1 MNVNLQSVSIT
12 GKTAG
17 TTTEASSK
25 EVTGEVA
32 ESGGFLQTLAK
43 VFSGQTD
50 DKKAD
55 KTDSSVKDGAPLKAD
70 NLTAESEVTQN
81 SEEEVVDGASLEDAQ
96 SSDELLQV
104 GKTQTDGSVQ
114 SGGQVSSA
122 GQGETLASTSSPKTQ
137 ITNDVAADVGLTKG
151 SSSTK
156 SGSDKQAMQESIM
169 HEGSKILGQLE
180 QANATLQPKNG
191 GKALP
196 TKAVAEAVSPHNSAD
211 LLPSRQLEE
220 GDATALQSQSFSAEQ
235 AAVSPQNSA
244 DLLPSRQLEAGD
256 ATALNANALT
266 AEQVAS
272 VPGSAQVGV
281 SHQSAESLPPSAT
294 NSLQSPQTPL
304 AQLQPQALSASSI
317 AAGSLPPETLTS
329 DPAMAAQMTNGQIEW
344 HATAG
349 LQMQAQDEIPLH
361 LQQQVD
367 SELPVMLVPAPR
379 LAEIEQK
386 LATEQALN
394 GEDQQILQGLLDGQL
409 QADDPAVLAALPAL
423 STVLMAASNAELST
437 VRSANGVANEP
448 RAAIDWNQPAPIDN
462 AHSAKESGAKLAA
475 TTTALSQAV
484 HSALQNSQPAAQ
496 ALVTP
501 QPTSDKSPAAALPDG
516 LAPNAMAALQST
528 VQPNVAPAKGLQA
541 ALAASGLTALKGK
554 SANEQSSERA
564 TNTTQ
569 SSLYSAQGSPT
580 TSGQLRTEAASQVSM
595 QLTREMASDQVAEKV
610 QVMMSKNLKNLD
622 IRLDPPE
629 LGRMQI
635 RMTMNNDL
643 AHVHFTVTNPQAREM
658 IEQTLP
664 RLREMLAQQGMQLA
678 DSSVQQQSSGQ
689 QQRQYSADGQDNGQ
703 QTGRFA
709 SGNDENLEPEMKLD
723 VNVASKRDGISFYA

>member
-17 TTTEASSK
+17 TTAEASSK

-55 KTDSSVKDGAPLKAD
+55 KTDSSVKDGAPLKAG
-70 NLTAESEVTQN
+70 NLTAESETTQN
-81 SEEEVVDGASLEDAQ
+81 SEGEAVDGASLEGSE

-104 GKTQTDGSVQ
+104 GKTQTEGSAQ
-114 SGGQVSSA
+114 SEVQVSSA
-122 GQGETLASTSSPKTQ
+122 GQSETVASTSSANAQT
-137 ITNDVAADVGLTKG
+137 TNDAAADVGVTK
-151 SSSTK
+151 SNSSTK
-156 SGSDKQAMQESIM
+156 AGSDKQAVQESVM

-196 TKAVAEAVSPHNSAD
+196 TKAATEAVSPHNSAD
-211 LLPSRQLEE
+211 GLQSLQVEE
-220 GDATALQSQSFSAEQ
+220 GDATALN
-235 AAVSPQNSA
+235 V
-244 DLLPSRQLEAGD
+244 
-256 ATALNANALT
+256 NALT

-272 VPGSAQVGV
+272 LPGSAQVGV
-281 SHQSAESLPPSAT
+281 SRQSADSLPPSAAS
-294 NSLQSPQTPL
+294 SLQSTSAPL
-304 AQLQPQALSASSI
+304 AQLQPQALSASRV
-317 AAGSLPPETLTS
+317 AAGALPLETLAA
-329 DPAMAAQMTNGQIEW
+329 DPATAAQMTNGQIEW

-349 LQMQAQDEIPLH
+349 LQMQAQDEISLN
-361 LQQQVD
+361 LQQQVS

-409 QADDPAVLAALPAL
+409 QAEDPAVLAALPAL
-423 STVLMAASNAELST
+423 STVLVAASNAELNT
-437 VRSANGVANEP
+437 LRSDGVANAP
-448 RAAIDWNQPAPIDN
+448 RAAIDWNQAAPIDN

-484 HSALQNSQPAAQ
+484 HSALQNSQPSQ
-496 ALVTP
+496 ALVTA
-501 QPTSDKSPAAALPDG
+501 QPTSDKAPTAGLPDG

-528 VQPNVAPAKGLQA
+528 AQPNVTPAKGLQA

-554 SANEQSSERA
+554 SASEPSSERA

-569 SSLYSAQGSPT
+569 SSLYSAQGAPT
-580 TSGQLRTEAASQVSM
+580 TNGQVRAEAASQVPM
-595 QLTREMASDQVAEKV
+595 QLTREMASEQVAEKV
-610 QVMMSKNLKNLD
+610 QMMMSKNLKNLD

-643 AHVHFTVTNPQAREM
+643 AHVHFTVSNPQAREM

-678 DSSVQQQSSGQ
+678 DSSVQQQASGQ
-689 QQRQYSADGQDNGQ
+689 QQRQYSAGGQGDGQ

>member
-17 TTTEASSK
+17 TTAEASSK

-55 KTDSSVKDGAPLKAD
+55 KTDSSVKDGAPLKAE
-70 NLTAESEVTQN
+70 NLTAESETTQN
-81 SEEEVVDGASLEDAQ
+81 SEGEAVDGASIEGSE

-104 GKTQTDGSVQ
+104 GKTQTEGSAQ
-114 SGGQVSSA
+114 SEVQVSSA
-122 GQGETLASTSSPKTQ
+122 GQSDIVSATSSANAQT
-137 ITNDVAADVGLTKG
+137 TGDAAADVGVTK
-151 SSSTK
+151 SNSSTK
-156 SGSDKQAMQESIM
+156 AGSDKQAVQESVM

-196 TKAVAEAVSPHNSAD
+196 TKTVAEALSPHNSAD
-211 LLPSRQLEE
+211 GLPSLQVEE
-220 GDATALQSQSFSAEQ
+220 GDATALN
-235 AAVSPQNSA
+235 V
-244 DLLPSRQLEAGD
+244 
-256 ATALNANALT
+256 NALT
-266 AEQVAS
+266 AEQAAS
-272 VPGSAQVGV
+272 LPGSAQVGV
-281 SHQSAESLPPSAT
+281 SRQSADSLPPSAAG
-294 NSLQSPQTPL
+294 SLQSTSDPL
-304 AQLQPQALSASSI
+304 VQLQSQALSASRV
-317 AAGSLPPETLTS
+317 AAGALPPETLAA
-329 DPAMAAQMTNGQIEW
+329 DPARAAQMTNGQIEW

-349 LQMQAQDEIPLH
+349 LQMQAQDESPLP
-361 LQQQVD
+361 LQQQVS

-409 QADDPAVLAALPAL
+409 QAEDPAVLAALPAL
-423 STVLMAASNAELST
+423 STVLVAASNAELNT
-437 VRSANGVANEP
+437 LRSDGAANAP
-448 RAAIDWNQPAPIDN
+448 RAAIDWNQAAPIDN

-484 HSALQNSQPAAQ
+484 HSALQNSQPAQ

-501 QPTSDKSPAAALPDG
+501 QPTSDKAPTTGLPDG

-528 VQPNVAPAKGLQA
+528 AQPNVTPTKGLQA

-554 SANEQSSERA
+554 SASEPSSERA

-569 SSLYSAQGSPT
+569 SSLYSAQGAPT
-580 TSGQLRTEAASQVSM
+580 TNGQVRAEAASQVPM

-610 QVMMSKNLKNLD
+610 QMMMSKNLKNLD

-643 AHVHFTVTNPQAREM
+643 AHVHFTVSNPQAREM

-678 DSSVQQQSSGQ
+678 DSSVQQQASGQ
-689 QQRQYSADGQDNGQ
+689 QQRQYSAGGQGDGQ

>member
-17 TTTEASSK
+17 TTAEASSK

-55 KTDSSVKDGAPLKAD
+55 KTDSSVKDGAPLKAE
-70 NLTAESEVTQN
+70 NLTAESETTQN
-81 SEEEVVDGASLEDAQ
+81 SEGEAVDGASIEGSE

-104 GKTQTDGSVQ
+104 GKTQTEGSAQ
-114 SGGQVSSA
+114 SEVQVSSA
-122 GQGETLASTSSPKTQ
+122 GQSDIVSATSSANAQT
-137 ITNDVAADVGLTKG
+137 TGDAAADVGVTK
-151 SSSTK
+151 SNSSTK
-156 SGSDKQAMQESIM
+156 AGSDKQAVQESVM

-196 TKAVAEAVSPHNSAD
+196 TKTVAEALSPHNSAD
-211 LLPSRQLEE
+211 GLPSLQVEE
-220 GDATALQSQSFSAEQ
+220 GDATALN
-235 AAVSPQNSA
+235 V
-244 DLLPSRQLEAGD
+244 
-256 ATALNANALT
+256 NALT
-266 AEQVAS
+266 AEQAAS
-272 VPGSAQVGV
+272 LPGSAQVGV
-281 SHQSAESLPPSAT
+281 SRQSADSLPPSAAG
-294 NSLQSPQTPL
+294 SLQSTSDPL
-304 AQLQPQALSASSI
+304 VQLQSQALSASRV
-317 AAGSLPPETLTS
+317 AAGALPPETLAA
-329 DPAMAAQMTNGQIEW
+329 DPARAAQMTNGQIEW

-349 LQMQAQDEIPLH
+349 LQMQAQDESPLH
-361 LQQQVD
+361 LQQQVS

-409 QADDPAVLAALPAL
+409 QAEDPAVLAALPAL
-423 STVLMAASNAELST
+423 STVLVAASNAELNT
-437 VRSANGVANEP
+437 LRSDGVANAP
-448 RAAIDWNQPAPIDN
+448 RAAIDWNQAAPIDN

-484 HSALQNSQPAAQ
+484 HSALQNSQPAQ

-501 QPTSDKSPAAALPDG
+501 QPTSDKAPTTGLPDG

-528 VQPNVAPAKGLQA
+528 AQPNVTPTKGLQA

-554 SANEQSSERA
+554 SASEPSSERA

-580 TSGQLRTEAASQVSM
+580 TNGQVRAEAASQVPM
-595 QLTREMASDQVAEKV
+595 QLTREMASEQVAEKV
-610 QVMMSKNLKNLD
+610 QMMMSKNLKNLD

-643 AHVHFTVTNPQAREM
+643 AHVHFTVSNPQAREM

-678 DSSVQQQSSGQ
+678 DSSVQQQASGQ
-689 QQRQYSADGQDNGQ
+689 QQRQYSAGGQGDGQ

>member
-17 TTTEASSK
+17 TTAEASSK

-50 DKKAD
+50 DKKAE
-55 KTDSSVKDGAPLKAD
+55 KTDSSVKDGAKAEH
-70 NLTAESEVTQN
+70 LTAESEATQN
-81 SEEEVVDGASLEDAQ
+81 SGGEAVDGASLEDAE

-104 GKTQTDGSVQ
+104 GKTQTEGSAQ
-114 SGGQVSSA
+114 SEVQVSSA
-122 GQGETLASTSSPKTQ
+122 GQSETVAATSSTNAQ
-137 ITNDVAADVGLTKG
+137 TTNDVAADVGVAK
-151 SSSTK
+151 SNSSTK
-156 SGSDKQAMQESIM
+156 AGSEEQAVQESVM

-211 LLPSRQLEE
+211 GLPSLQLEE
-220 GDATALQSQSFSAEQ
+220 GDAM
-235 AAVSPQNSA
+235 
-244 DLLPSRQLEAGD
+244 
-256 ATALNANALT
+256 ALNANPLT
-266 AEQVAS
+266 AEQATS
-272 VPGSAQVGV
+272 LPGSAQVGV
-281 SHQSAESLPPSAT
+281 SRQSADSLPSSAVS
-294 NSLQSPQTPL
+294 SLQSTS
-304 AQLQPQALSASSI
+304 AQLPPQALSASSVT
-317 AAGSLPPETLTS
+317 AGSLPLETLAA
-329 DPAMAAQMTNGQIEW
+329 DPATAAQMGNGQIEW

-349 LQMQAQDEIPLH
+349 LQMQAQDEIPLN
-361 LQQQVD
+361 LQQPVS

-386 LATEQALN
+386 LVTEQALN

-409 QADDPAVLAALPAL
+409 QVEDPAVLAALPAL
-423 STVLMAASNAELST
+423 STVLVAASNVELNT
-437 VRSANGVANEP
+437 LRSDGVANAP
-448 RAAIDWNQPAPIDN
+448 RAAIDWNQAAPIDN
-462 AHSAKESGAKLAA
+462 AYTAKESGAKLAA

-484 HSALQNSQPAAQ
+484 HSALQNSQPSQ
-496 ALVTP
+496 ALVTA
-501 QPTSDKSPAAALPDG
+501 QPTSDKAPTAGLPDS

-528 VQPNVAPAKGLQA
+528 AQPNVTPTKGLQA

-554 SANEQSSERA
+554 SASEPSSERTA
-564 TNTTQ
+564 NTTQ
-569 SSLYSAQGSPT
+569 SSLYSAQGAPT
-580 TSGQLRTEAASQVSM
+580 TNGQVRAEAASQVPM
-595 QLTREMASDQVAEKV
+595 QLTREMASEQVAEKV
-610 QVMMSKNLKNLD
+610 QMMMSKNLKNLD

-643 AHVHFTVTNPQAREM
+643 AHVHFTVSNPQAREM

-678 DSSVQQQSSGQ
+678 DSSVQQQASGQ
-689 QQRQYSADGQDNGQ
+689 QQRQYSAGGQGDGQ

>member
-17 TTTEASSK
+17 TTAEASSK

-32 ESGGFLQTLAK
+32 ESGGFFQTLAK

-50 DKKAD
+50 DKKAE
-55 KTDSSVKDGAPLKAD
+55 KTDSSVKDGAPLKAEH
-70 NLTAESEVTQN
+70 LTAESEATQN
-81 SEEEVVDGASLEDAQ
+81 SGGEAVDGASLEDAE

-104 GKTQTDGSVQ
+104 GKTQTEGSAQ
-114 SGGQVSSA
+114 SEVQVSSA
-122 GQGETLASTSSPKTQ
+122 GQSETVAATSSTNAQ
-137 ITNDVAADVGLTKG
+137 TTNDVAADVGVAK
-151 SSSTK
+151 SNSSTK
-156 SGSDKQAMQESIM
+156 AGSEKQAVQESVM

-211 LLPSRQLEE
+211 GLPSLQLEE
-220 GDATALQSQSFSAEQ
+220 GDAM
-235 AAVSPQNSA
+235 
-244 DLLPSRQLEAGD
+244 
-256 ATALNANALT
+256 ALNANALT
-266 AEQVAS
+266 AEQAAS
-272 VPGSAQVGV
+272 LPGSVQVGV
-281 SHQSAESLPPSAT
+281 SRQSADSLPSSAVS
-294 NSLQSPQTPL
+294 SLQSTS
-304 AQLQPQALSASSI
+304 AQLPPQALSASSVT
-317 AAGSLPPETLTS
+317 AGSLPLETLAA
-329 DPAMAAQMTNGQIEW
+329 DPATAAQMGNGQIEW

-349 LQMQAQDEIPLH
+349 LQMQAQDEIPLN
-361 LQQQVD
+361 LQQPVS

-386 LATEQALN
+386 LVTEQALN

-409 QADDPAVLAALPAL
+409 QVEDPAVLAALPAL
-423 STVLMAASNAELST
+423 STVLVAASNAELNT
-437 VRSANGVANEP
+437 LRSDGVANAP
-448 RAAIDWNQPAPIDN
+448 RAAIDWNQAAPIDN

-484 HSALQNSQPAAQ
+484 HSALQNSQPAQ

-501 QPTSDKSPAAALPDG
+501 QPTSDKAPTAGLPDG

-528 VQPNVAPAKGLQA
+528 AQPNVTPTKGLQA

-554 SANEQSSERA
+554 SANEPSSERA
-564 TNTTQ
+564 TNTTH
-569 SSLYSAQGSPT
+569 SSLYSAQGAST
-580 TSGQLRTEAASQVSM
+580 TGGQVRAEAASQVPM

-610 QVMMSKNLKNLD
+610 QMMMSKNLKNLD

-643 AHVHFTVTNPQAREM
+643 AHVHFTVSNPQAREM

-678 DSSVQQQSSGQ
+678 DSSVQQQASGQ
-689 QQRQYSADGQDNGQ
+689 QQRQYSAGGQGDGQ
-703 QTGRFA
+703 QTSRFA

>member
-17 TTTEASSK
+17 TTAEASSK

-55 KTDSSVKDGAPLKAD
+55 KTDSSVKDGAPLKAE
-70 NLTAESEVTQN
+70 NLTAESETTQN
-81 SEEEVVDGASLEDAQ
+81 SEGEAVDGASLEGSE

-104 GKTQTDGSVQ
+104 GKTQTEGSAQ
-114 SGGQVSSA
+114 SEVQVSSA
-122 GQGETLASTSSPKTQ
+122 GQSETVASTSSANAQT
-137 ITNDVAADVGLTKG
+137 TGDAAADVGVTK
-151 SSSTK
+151 SNSSTK
-156 SGSDKQAMQESIM
+156 AGSDKQAVQESVM

-180 QANATLQPKNG
+180 HANATLQPKNG

-196 TKAVAEAVSPHNSAD
+196 TKTVAEALSPHNSAD
-211 LLPSRQLEE
+211 GLQSLQVEE
-220 GDATALQSQSFSAEQ
+220 GDATALN
-235 AAVSPQNSA
+235 V
-244 DLLPSRQLEAGD
+244 
-256 ATALNANALT
+256 NALT

-272 VPGSAQVGV
+272 LPGSAQVGV
-281 SHQSAESLPPSAT
+281 SRQSADSLPPSAAG
-294 NSLQSPQTPL
+294 SLQSTSAPL
-304 AQLQPQALSASSI
+304 AQLQPQVLSASRV
-317 AAGSLPPETLTS
+317 AAGALPPETLAA
-329 DPAMAAQMTNGQIEW
+329 DPAKAAQMTNGQIEW

-349 LQMQAQDEIPLH
+349 LQMQAQDESPLH
-361 LQQQVD
+361 LQQQVS

-409 QADDPAVLAALPAL
+409 QAEDPAVLAALPAL
-423 STVLMAASNAELST
+423 STVLVAASNAELNT
-437 VRSANGVANEP
+437 LRSEGVANAP
-448 RAAIDWNQPAPIDN
+448 RAAIDWNQAAPIDN

-484 HSALQNSQPAAQ
+484 HSALQNSQPAQ

-501 QPTSDKSPAAALPDG
+501 QLTSDKAPTAGLPDG

-528 VQPNVAPAKGLQA
+528 AQPNVTPTKGLQA

-554 SANEQSSERA
+554 SASEPSSERA

-569 SSLYSAQGSPT
+569 SSLYSAQGAPT
-580 TSGQLRTEAASQVSM
+580 TNGQVRAEAASQVPM
-595 QLTREMASDQVAEKV
+595 QLTREMASEQVAEKV
-610 QVMMSKNLKNLD
+610 QMMMSKNLKNLD

-643 AHVHFTVTNPQAREM
+643 AHVHFTVSNPQAREM

-678 DSSVQQQSSGQ
+678 DSSVQQQASGQ
-689 QQRQYSADGQDNGQ
+689 QQRQYSAGGQGDGQ

>member
-17 TTTEASSK
+17 TTAEASSK

-55 KTDSSVKDGAPLKAD
+55 KTDSSVKDGAPLKAE
-70 NLTAESEVTQN
+70 NLTAESETTQN
-81 SEEEVVDGASLEDAQ
+81 SEGEAVDGASIEGSE

-104 GKTQTDGSVQ
+104 GKTQTEGSAQ
-114 SGGQVSSA
+114 SEVQVSSA
-122 GQGETLASTSSPKTQ
+122 GQSDIVSATSSANAQT
-137 ITNDVAADVGLTKG
+137 TGDAAADVGVTK
-151 SSSTK
+151 SNSSTK
-156 SGSDKQAMQESIM
+156 AGSDKQAVQESVM

-196 TKAVAEAVSPHNSAD
+196 TKTVAEALSPHNSAD
-211 LLPSRQLEE
+211 GLPSLQVEE
-220 GDATALQSQSFSAEQ
+220 GDATALN
-235 AAVSPQNSA
+235 V
-244 DLLPSRQLEAGD
+244 
-256 ATALNANALT
+256 NALT

-272 VPGSAQVGV
+272 LPGSAQVGV
-281 SHQSAESLPPSAT
+281 SRQSADSLPPSAAG
-294 NSLQSPQTPL
+294 SLQSTSDPL
-304 AQLQPQALSASSI
+304 VQLQSQALSASRV
-317 AAGSLPPETLTS
+317 AAGALPPETLAA
-329 DPAMAAQMTNGQIEW
+329 DPARAAQMTNGQIEW

-349 LQMQAQDEIPLH
+349 LQMQAQDESPLH
-361 LQQQVD
+361 LQQQVS

-409 QADDPAVLAALPAL
+409 QAEDPAVLAALPAL
-423 STVLMAASNAELST
+423 STVLVAASNAELNT
-437 VRSANGVANEP
+437 LRSDGVANAP
-448 RAAIDWNQPAPIDN
+448 RAAIDWNQAAPIDN

-484 HSALQNSQPAAQ
+484 HSALQNSQPAQ

-501 QPTSDKSPAAALPDG
+501 QPTSDKAPTTGLPDG

-528 VQPNVAPAKGLQA
+528 AQPNVTPTKGLQA

-554 SANEQSSERA
+554 SASEPSSERA

-580 TSGQLRTEAASQVSM
+580 TNGQVRAEAASQVPM
-595 QLTREMASDQVAEKV
+595 QLTREMASEQVAEKV
-610 QVMMSKNLKNLD
+610 QMMMSKNLKNLD

-643 AHVHFTVTNPQAREM
+643 AHVHFTVSNPQAREM

-678 DSSVQQQSSGQ
+678 DSSVQQQASGQ
-689 QQRQYSADGQDNGQ
+689 QQRQYSAGGQGDGQ

>member
-17 TTTEASSK
+17 TTAEASSK

-32 ESGGFLQTLAK
+32 ESGGFFQTLAK

-50 DKKAD
+50 DKKAE
-55 KTDSSVKDGAPLKAD
+55 KTDSSVKDGAPLKAEH
-70 NLTAESEVTQN
+70 LTAESEATQN
-81 SEEEVVDGASLEDAQ
+81 SGGEAVDGASLEDAE
-96 SSDELLQV
+96 SGDELLQV
-104 GKTQTDGSVQ
+104 GKTQTEGSAQ
-114 SGGQVSSA
+114 SEVQVSSA
-122 GQGETLASTSSPKTQ
+122 GQSETVAATSSTNAQ
-137 ITNDVAADVGLTKG
+137 TTNDVAADVGVAK
-151 SSSTK
+151 SNSSTK
-156 SGSDKQAMQESIM
+156 AGSEEQAVQESVM

-211 LLPSRQLEE
+211 GLPSLQLEE
-220 GDATALQSQSFSAEQ
+220 GDAM
-235 AAVSPQNSA
+235 
-244 DLLPSRQLEAGD
+244 
-256 ATALNANALT
+256 ALNANPLT
-266 AEQVAS
+266 AEQATS
-272 VPGSAQVGV
+272 LPGSAQVAV
-281 SHQSAESLPPSAT
+281 SRQSADSLPSSAVS
-294 NSLQSPQTPL
+294 SLQSTS
-304 AQLQPQALSASSI
+304 AQLPPQALSASSVT
-317 AAGSLPPETLTS
+317 AGSLPLETLAA
-329 DPAMAAQMTNGQIEW
+329 DPATAAQMGNGQIEW

-349 LQMQAQDEIPLH
+349 LQMQAQDEIPLN
-361 LQQQVD
+361 LQQPVS

-386 LATEQALN
+386 LVTEQALN
-394 GEDQQILQGLLDGQL
+394 GEEQQILQGLLYGQL
-409 QADDPAVLAALPAL
+409 QVEDPAVLAALPAL
-423 STVLMAASNAELST
+423 STVLVAASNAELNT
-437 VRSANGVANEP
+437 LRSDGVANAP
-448 RAAIDWNQPAPIDN
+448 RAAIDWNQAAPIDN
-462 AHSAKESGAKLAA
+462 AHTAKESGAKLAA

-484 HSALQNSQPAAQ
+484 HSALQNSQPSQ
-496 ALVTP
+496 ALVTA
-501 QPTSDKSPAAALPDG
+501 QPTGDKAPTAGLPDG

-528 VQPNVAPAKGLQA
+528 AQPNVTPTKGLQA

-554 SANEQSSERA
+554 SANEPSSERA
-564 TNTTQ
+564 TNTTH
-569 SSLYSAQGSPT
+569 SSLYSAQGAST
-580 TSGQLRTEAASQVSM
+580 TGGQVRAEAASQVPM

-610 QVMMSKNLKNLD
+610 QMMMSKNLKNLD

-643 AHVHFTVTNPQAREM
+643 AHVHFTVSNPQAREM

-678 DSSVQQQSSGQ
+678 DSSVQQQASGQ
-689 QQRQYSADGQDNGQ
+689 QQRQYSAGGQGDGQ
-703 QTGRFA
+703 QTSRFA

>member
-17 TTTEASSK
+17 TTAEASSK

-55 KTDSSVKDGAPLKAD
+55 KTDSSVKDGAPLKAE
-70 NLTAESEVTQN
+70 NLTAESETTQN
-81 SEEEVVDGASLEDAQ
+81 SEGEAVDGASIEGSE

-104 GKTQTDGSVQ
+104 GKTQTEGSAQ
-114 SGGQVSSA
+114 SEVQVSSA
-122 GQGETLASTSSPKTQ
+122 GQSETVASTSSANAQT
-137 ITNDVAADVGLTKG
+137 TNDAAADVGVTK
-151 SSSTK
+151 SNSSTK
-156 SGSDKQAMQESIM
+156 AASEKQAVQESVM

-196 TKAVAEAVSPHNSAD
+196 TKTVAEALSPHNSAD
-211 LLPSRQLEE
+211 GLQSLQVEE
-220 GDATALQSQSFSAEQ
+220 GDATALN
-235 AAVSPQNSA
+235 V
-244 DLLPSRQLEAGD
+244 
-256 ATALNANALT
+256 NALT

-272 VPGSAQVGV
+272 LPGSAQVGV
-281 SHQSAESLPPSAT
+281 SRQSTDSLPPSAAG
-294 NSLQSPQTPL
+294 SLQSTSDPL
-304 AQLQPQALSASSI
+304 AQLQSQALSASRV
-317 AAGSLPPETLTS
+317 AAGALPPETLAA
-329 DPAMAAQMTNGQIEW
+329 DPATAAQMTNGQIEW

-349 LQMQAQDEIPLH
+349 LQMQAQDESPLH
-361 LQQQVD
+361 LQQQVS
-367 SELPVMLVPAPR
+367 SELPVMLISAPR

-386 LATEQALN
+386 LAAEQALN

-409 QADDPAVLAALPAL
+409 QAEDPAVLAALPAL
-423 STVLMAASNAELST
+423 STVLVAASNAELNT
-437 VRSANGVANEP
+437 LRSDGVANAP
-448 RAAIDWNQPAPIDN
+448 RAAIDWNQAAPIDN
-462 AHSAKESGAKLAA
+462 AHTAKESGAKLAA

-484 HSALQNSQPAAQ
+484 HSALQNSQPAQ
-496 ALVTP
+496 ALVTA
-501 QPTSDKSPAAALPDG
+501 QPTSDKAPTAGLPDG
-516 LAPNAMAALQST
+516 LAPNAMVALQST
-528 VQPNVAPAKGLQA
+528 AQPNVTPTKGLQA

-554 SANEQSSERA
+554 SASEPSSERA

-569 SSLYSAQGSPT
+569 SSLYSAQGAPT
-580 TSGQLRTEAASQVSM
+580 TNGQVRAEAASQVPM

-610 QVMMSKNLKNLD
+610 QMMMSKNLKNLD

-643 AHVHFTVTNPQAREM
+643 AHVHFTVSNPQAREM

-678 DSSVQQQSSGQ
+678 DSSVQQQASGQ
-689 QQRQYSADGQDNGQ
+689 QQRQYSAGGQGDGQ

>member
-17 TTTEASSK
+17 TTAEASSK

-55 KTDSSVKDGAPLKAD
+55 KTDSSVKDGAPLKAE
-70 NLTAESEVTQN
+70 NLTAESETTQN
-81 SEEEVVDGASLEDAQ
+81 SEGEAVDGVSLEGSE

-104 GKTQTDGSVQ
+104 GKTQTEGSAQ
-114 SGGQVSSA
+114 SEVQVSSA
-122 GQGETLASTSSPKTQ
+122 GQSETVASTSSANAQT
-137 ITNDVAADVGLTKG
+137 TNDAAADVGVTK
-151 SSSTK
+151 SNSSTK
-156 SGSDKQAMQESIM
+156 AGSDKQAVQESVM

-196 TKAVAEAVSPHNSAD
+196 TKAATEAVSPHNSAD
-211 LLPSRQLEE
+211 GLPSLQLEE
-220 GDATALQSQSFSAEQ
+220 GDATALNANAFTTEQ
-235 AAVSPQNSA
+235 AAS
-244 DLLPSRQLEAGD
+244 L
-256 ATALNANALT
+256 
-266 AEQVAS
+266 
-272 VPGSAQVGV
+272 PGSAQVGV
-281 SHQSAESLPPSAT
+281 SRQSADSLPPSAAG
-294 NSLQSPQTPL
+294 SLQSTSAPL
-304 AQLQPQALSASSI
+304 AQLQPQALSASSVD
-317 AAGSLPPETLTS
+317 AGALPPETLAA
-329 DPAMAAQMTNGQIEW
+329 DPARAAQMTNGQIEW

-349 LQMQAQDEIPLH
+349 LQMQAQDESPLH
-361 LQQQVD
+361 LQQQVS
-367 SELPVMLVPAPR
+367 SEQPVMLISAPR

-409 QADDPAVLAALPAL
+409 QAEDPAVLAALPAL
-423 STVLMAASNAELST
+423 STVLVAASNAELNT
-437 VRSANGVANEP
+437 LRSDGVANAP
-448 RAAIDWNQPAPIDN
+448 RAAIDWNQAAPIDN

-484 HSALQNSQPAAQ
+484 HSALQNSQPAQ
-496 ALVTP
+496 ALVTA
-501 QPTSDKSPAAALPDG
+501 QPTSDKAPTAGLPDG

-528 VQPNVAPAKGLQA
+528 AQPNVTPAKGLQA

-554 SANEQSSERA
+554 SANEPSSERA

-569 SSLYSAQGSPT
+569 SSLYSAQGAPT
-580 TSGQLRTEAASQVSM
+580 TNGQVRAEAASQVPM

-610 QVMMSKNLKNLD
+610 QMMMSKNLKNLD

-643 AHVHFTVTNPQAREM
+643 AHVHFTVSNPQAREM

-678 DSSVQQQSSGQ
+678 DSSVQQQASGQ
-689 QQRQYSADGQDNGQ
+689 QQRQYSAGGQGDGQ

>member
-17 TTTEASSK
+17 TTAEASSK

-55 KTDSSVKDGAPLKAD
+55 KTDSSVKDGAPLKAE
-70 NLTAESEVTQN
+70 NLTAESETTQN
-81 SEEEVVDGASLEDAQ
+81 SEGEAVDGASLEGSE

-104 GKTQTDGSVQ
+104 GKTQTEGSAQ
-114 SGGQVSSA
+114 SEVQVSSA
-122 GQGETLASTSSPKTQ
+122 GQSETVASTSSANAQT
-137 ITNDVAADVGLTKG
+137 TNDVAADVGVTK
-151 SSSTK
+151 SNSSTK
-156 SGSDKQAMQESIM
+156 AGSEKQAVQESVM
-169 HEGSKILGQLE
+169 YEGSKILGQLE

-211 LLPSRQLEE
+211 GLQSLQVEE
-220 GDATALQSQSFSAEQ
+220 GDATALN
-235 AAVSPQNSA
+235 V
-244 DLLPSRQLEAGD
+244 
-256 ATALNANALT
+256 NALT

-272 VPGSAQVGV
+272 LPGSAQVGV
-281 SHQSAESLPPSAT
+281 SRQSADSLPPSAAG
-294 NSLQSPQTPL
+294 SLQSTSAPL
-304 AQLQPQALSASSI
+304 AQLQPQVLLASRV
-317 AAGSLPPETLTS
+317 AAGALPPETLAA
-329 DPAMAAQMTNGQIEW
+329 DPAKAAQMTNGQIEW

-349 LQMQAQDEIPLH
+349 LQMQAQDESPLH
-361 LQQQVD
+361 LQQPVS

-409 QADDPAVLAALPAL
+409 QAEDPAVLAALPAL
-423 STVLMAASNAELST
+423 STVLVAASNAELNT
-437 VRSANGVANEP
+437 LRSDGVANAP
-448 RAAIDWNQPAPIDN
+448 RAAIDWNQAAPIDN

-501 QPTSDKSPAAALPDG
+501 QPTSDKAPTAGLPDG

-528 VQPNVAPAKGLQA
+528 AQPNVTPTKGLQA

-554 SANEQSSERA
+554 SANEPSSERA

-580 TSGQLRTEAASQVSM
+580 TNGQVRAEAASQVPM
-595 QLTREMASDQVAEKV
+595 QLTREMASEQVAEKV
-610 QVMMSKNLKNLD
+610 QMMMSKNLKNLD

-643 AHVHFTVTNPQAREM
+643 AHVHFTVSNPQAREM

-678 DSSVQQQSSGQ
+678 DSSVQQQASGQ
-689 QQRQYSADGQDNGQ
+689 QQRQYSAGGQGDGQ

>member
-17 TTTEASSK
+17 TTAEASSK

-55 KTDSSVKDGAPLKAD
+55 KTDSSVKDGAPLKAE
-70 NLTAESEVTQN
+70 NLTVESEVTQN
-81 SEEEVVDGASLEDAQ
+81 SEGEAVYGASLEGSE

-104 GKTQTDGSVQ
+104 GKTQTEGSAQ
-114 SGGQVSSA
+114 SEVQVSSA
-122 GQGETLASTSSPKTQ
+122 GQSDIVSATSSANAQT
-137 ITNDVAADVGLTKG
+137 TGDAAADVGVTK
-151 SSSTK
+151 SNSSTK
-156 SGSDKQAMQESIM
+156 AGSDKQAVQESVM

-196 TKAVAEAVSPHNSAD
+196 TKAATEAVSPHNSAD
-211 LLPSRQLEE
+211 GLPSLQVEE
-220 GDATALQSQSFSAEQ
+220 
-235 AAVSPQNSA
+235 
-244 DLLPSRQLEAGD
+244 GD

-272 VPGSAQVGV
+272 LPGSAQVGV
-281 SHQSAESLPPSAT
+281 SRQSAESLPP
-294 NSLQSPQTPL
+294 
-304 AQLQPQALSASSI
+304 
-317 AAGSLPPETLTS
+317 ETLAA
-329 DPAMAAQMTNGQIEW
+329 DPARAAQMTNGQIEW

-349 LQMQAQDEIPLH
+349 LQMQAQDESPLH
-361 LQQQVD
+361 LQQQVS

-409 QADDPAVLAALPAL
+409 QAEDPAVLAALPAL
-423 STVLMAASNAELST
+423 STVLVAASNAELNT
-437 VRSANGVANEP
+437 LRSDGVANAP
-448 RAAIDWNQPAPIDN
+448 RAAIDWNQAAPIDN
-462 AHSAKESGAKLAA
+462 AHTAKESGAKLAA

-484 HSALQNSQPAAQ
+484 HSALQNSQPAQ
-496 ALVTP
+496 ALVTA
-501 QPTSDKSPAAALPDG
+501 QPTSDKAPTAGLPDG

-528 VQPNVAPAKGLQA
+528 AQPNVTPTKGLQA

-554 SANEQSSERA
+554 SASEPSSERA

-569 SSLYSAQGSPT
+569 SSLYSAQGAPT
-580 TSGQLRTEAASQVSM
+580 TNGQVRAEAASQVPM

-610 QVMMSKNLKNLD
+610 QMMMSKNLKNLD

-643 AHVHFTVTNPQAREM
+643 AHVHFTVSNPQAREM

-678 DSSVQQQSSGQ
+678 DSSVQQQASGQ
-689 QQRQYSADGQDNGQ
+689 QQRQYSAGGQGDGQ

>member
-17 TTTEASSK
+17 TTAEASSK

-55 KTDSSVKDGAPLKAD
+55 KTDSSVKDGAPLKAE
-70 NLTAESEVTQN
+70 NLTAESETTQN
-81 SEEEVVDGASLEDAQ
+81 SEGEAVDGASIEGSE

-104 GKTQTDGSVQ
+104 GKTQTEGSAQ
-114 SGGQVSSA
+114 SEVQVSSA
-122 GQGETLASTSSPKTQ
+122 GQSDIVSATSSANAQT
-137 ITNDVAADVGLTKG
+137 TGDAAADVGVTK
-151 SSSTK
+151 SNSSTK
-156 SGSDKQAMQESIM
+156 AGSDKQALQESVM

-196 TKAVAEAVSPHNSAD
+196 TKTVAEALSPHNSAD
-211 LLPSRQLEE
+211 GLQSLQVEE
-220 GDATALQSQSFSAEQ
+220 GDATALN
-235 AAVSPQNSA
+235 V
-244 DLLPSRQLEAGD
+244 
-256 ATALNANALT
+256 NALT

-272 VPGSAQVGV
+272 LPGSAQVGV
-281 SHQSAESLPPSAT
+281 SRQSADSLPPSAAG
-294 NSLQSPQTPL
+294 SLQSTSDPL
-304 AQLQPQALSASSI
+304 VQLQPQALSVSSV
-317 AAGSLPPETLTS
+317 AAGALPPETLAA
-329 DPAMAAQMTNGQIEW
+329 DPATAAQMTNGQIEW

-349 LQMQAQDEIPLH
+349 LQMQAQDEIPLN
-361 LQQQVD
+361 LQQQVS
-367 SELPVMLVPAPR
+367 SEQPVMLISAPR

-409 QADDPAVLAALPAL
+409 QAEDPAVLAALPAL
-423 STVLMAASNAELST
+423 STVLVAASNAELNT
-437 VRSANGVANEP
+437 LRSDGVANAP
-448 RAAIDWNQPAPIDN
+448 RAAIDWNQAAPIDN

-484 HSALQNSQPAAQ
+484 HSALQNSQPAQ
-496 ALVTP
+496 ALVTA
-501 QPTSDKSPAAALPDG
+501 QPTSDKAPTAGLPDG

-528 VQPNVAPAKGLQA
+528 AQPNVTPAKGLQA

-554 SANEQSSERA
+554 SASEPSSERA

-569 SSLYSAQGSPT
+569 SSLYSAQGAPT
-580 TSGQLRTEAASQVSM
+580 TGGQVRAEAASQVPM
-595 QLTREMASDQVAEKV
+595 QLTREMASEQVAEKV
-610 QVMMSKNLKNLD
+610 QMMMSKNLKNLD

-643 AHVHFTVTNPQAREM
+643 AHVHFTVSNPQAREM

-678 DSSVQQQSSGQ
+678 DSSVQQQASGQ
-689 QQRQYSADGQDNGQ
+689 QQRQYSAGGQGDGQ
-703 QTGRFA
+703 QTSRFA

>member
-17 TTTEASSK
+17 TTAEASSK

-50 DKKAD
+50 DKKAE
-55 KTDSSVKDGAPLKAD
+55 KTDSSVKDGAKAEH
-70 NLTAESEVTQN
+70 LTAESEATQN
-81 SEEEVVDGASLEDAQ
+81 SGGEAVDGASLEDAE

-104 GKTQTDGSVQ
+104 GKTQTEGSAQ
-114 SGGQVSSA
+114 SEVQVSSA
-122 GQGETLASTSSPKTQ
+122 GQSETVAATSSTNAQ
-137 ITNDVAADVGLTKG
+137 TTNDVAADVGVTKSNSLTKAG
-151 SSSTK
+151 SE
-156 SGSDKQAMQESIM
+156 KQAAQESVM

-196 TKAVAEAVSPHNSAD
+196 TKAVAEAVSSHNSAD
-211 LLPSRQLEE
+211 GLPSLQLEE
-220 GDATALQSQSFSAEQ
+220 GDAMALNANPLTAEQ
-235 AAVSPQNSA
+235 AAS
-244 DLLPSRQLEAGD
+244 L
-256 ATALNANALT
+256 
-266 AEQVAS
+266 
-272 VPGSAQVGV
+272 PGSAQVGV
-281 SHQSAESLPPSAT
+281 SRQSADSLPSSAVS
-294 NSLQSPQTPL
+294 SLQSTS
-304 AQLQPQALSASSI
+304 AQLPPQALSASSV
-317 AAGSLPPETLTS
+317 AAGSLPLETLAA
-329 DPAMAAQMTNGQIEW
+329 DPATAAQMGNGQIEW

-349 LQMQAQDEIPLH
+349 LQMQAQDEIPLN
-361 LQQQVD
+361 LQQPVS

-386 LATEQALN
+386 LVTEQALN

-409 QADDPAVLAALPAL
+409 QVEDPAVLAALPAL
-423 STVLMAASNAELST
+423 STVLVAASNAELNT
-437 VRSANGVANEP
+437 LRSDGVANAP
-448 RAAIDWNQPAPIDN
+448 RAAIDWNQAAPIDN

-484 HSALQNSQPAAQ
+484 HSALQNSQPAQ

-501 QPTSDKSPAAALPDG
+501 QPTSDKAPTAGLPDG

-528 VQPNVAPAKGLQA
+528 AQPNVTPTKGLQA

-554 SANEQSSERA
+554 SANEPSSERA

-569 SSLYSAQGSPT
+569 SSLYSAQGAPT
-580 TSGQLRTEAASQVSM
+580 TGGQVRAEAASQVPM
-595 QLTREMASDQVAEKV
+595 QLTREMASEQVAEKV
-610 QVMMSKNLKNLD
+610 QMMMSKNLKNLD

-643 AHVHFTVTNPQAREM
+643 AHVHFTVSNPQAREM

-678 DSSVQQQSSGQ
+678 DSSVQQQASGQ
-689 QQRQYSADGQDNGQ
+689 QQRQYSAGGQGDGQ
-703 QTGRFA
+703 QTSRFA

>member
-17 TTTEASSK
+17 TTAEASSK

-50 DKKAD
+50 DKKAE
-55 KTDSSVKDGAPLKAD
+55 KTDSSVKDGAKAEH
-70 NLTAESEVTQN
+70 LTAESEATQN
-81 SEEEVVDGASLEDAQ
+81 SGGEAVDGASLEDAE

-104 GKTQTDGSVQ
+104 GKTQTEGSAQ
-114 SGGQVSSA
+114 SEVQVSSA
-122 GQGETLASTSSPKTQ
+122 GQSETVAATSSTNAQ
-137 ITNDVAADVGLTKG
+137 TTNDVAADVGVAK
-151 SSSTK
+151 SNSSTK
-156 SGSDKQAMQESIM
+156 AGSEEQAVQESVM

-211 LLPSRQLEE
+211 GLPSLQLEE
-220 GDATALQSQSFSAEQ
+220 GDAM
-235 AAVSPQNSA
+235 
-244 DLLPSRQLEAGD
+244 
-256 ATALNANALT
+256 ALNADALT
-266 AEQVAS
+266 AEQAAS
-272 VPGSAQVGV
+272 LPGSAQVGV
-281 SHQSAESLPPSAT
+281 SRQSADSLPSSAVS
-294 NSLQSPQTPL
+294 SLQSTSD
-304 AQLQPQALSASSI
+304 QLPPQALSASSVT
-317 AAGSLPPETLTS
+317 AGSVPLETLAA
-329 DPAMAAQMTNGQIEW
+329 DPATAAQMGNGQIEW

-349 LQMQAQDEIPLH
+349 LQMQAQDEIPLN
-361 LQQQVD
+361 LQQPVS

-386 LATEQALN
+386 LVTEQALN

-409 QADDPAVLAALPAL
+409 QAEDPAVLAAFPAL
-423 STVLMAASNAELST
+423 STVLVAASNAELNT
-437 VRSANGVANEP
+437 LRSDGVANAP
-448 RAAIDWNQPAPIDN
+448 RAAIDWNQAAPIDN
-462 AHSAKESGAKLAA
+462 AHTAKESGAKLAA

-484 HSALQNSQPAAQ
+484 HSVLQNSQPTAQ
-496 ALVTP
+496 ALVTA
-501 QPTSDKSPAAALPDG
+501 QPTGDKAPTARLPDG

-528 VQPNVAPAKGLQA
+528 AQPNVTPTKGLQA

-554 SANEQSSERA
+554 SASEPSSERA
-564 TNTTQ
+564 ANTTH
-569 SSLYSAQGSPT
+569 SSLYSAQGAPT
-580 TSGQLRTEAASQVSM
+580 TNGQVRAEAASQVPM

-610 QVMMSKNLKNLD
+610 QMMMSKNLKNLD

-643 AHVHFTVTNPQAREM
+643 AHVHFTVSNPQAREM

-678 DSSVQQQSSGQ
+678 DSSVQQQASGQ
-689 QQRQYSADGQDNGQ
+689 QQRQYSAGGQGDGQ
-703 QTGRFA
+703 QTSRFA

>member
-17 TTTEASSK
+17 TTAEASSK

-55 KTDSSVKDGAPLKAD
+55 KTDSSVKDGAPLKAG
-70 NLTAESEVTQN
+70 NLTAESETTQN
-81 SEEEVVDGASLEDAQ
+81 SEGEAVDGASLEGSE

-104 GKTQTDGSVQ
+104 GKTQTEGSAQ
-114 SGGQVSSA
+114 SEVQVSSA
-122 GQGETLASTSSPKTQ
+122 GQSETVASTSSANAQT
-137 ITNDVAADVGLTKG
+137 TNDAAADVGVTK
-151 SSSTK
+151 SNSSTK
-156 SGSDKQAMQESIM
+156 AGSDKQAVQESVM

-196 TKAVAEAVSPHNSAD
+196 TKAATEAVSPHNSAD
-211 LLPSRQLEE
+211 GLQSLQVEE
-220 GDATALQSQSFSAEQ
+220 GDATALN
-235 AAVSPQNSA
+235 V
-244 DLLPSRQLEAGD
+244 
-256 ATALNANALT
+256 NALT

-272 VPGSAQVGV
+272 LPGSAQVGV
-281 SHQSAESLPPSAT
+281 SRQSADSLPPSAAG
-294 NSLQSPQTPL
+294 SLQSTSDPL
-304 AQLQPQALSASSI
+304 AQLQPQALSASSV
-317 AAGSLPPETLTS
+317 AAGALPPETLAA
-329 DPAMAAQMTNGQIEW
+329 DPATAAQMTNGQIEW

-349 LQMQAQDEIPLH
+349 LQMQAQDESPLH
-361 LQQQVD
+361 LQQQVS

-409 QADDPAVLAALPAL
+409 QAEDPAVLAALPAL
-423 STVLMAASNAELST
+423 STVLVAASNAELNT
-437 VRSANGVANEP
+437 LRSDGVANAP
-448 RAAIDWNQPAPIDN
+448 RAAIDWNQAAPIDN

-484 HSALQNSQPAAQ
+484 HSALQNSQPAQ
-496 ALVTP
+496 ALVTA
-501 QPTSDKSPAAALPDG
+501 QPTSDKAPTAGLPDG

-528 VQPNVAPAKGLQA
+528 AQPNVTPTKGLQA

-554 SANEQSSERA
+554 SANEPSSERA

-580 TSGQLRTEAASQVSM
+580 TNGQVRAEAASQVPM
-595 QLTREMASDQVAEKV
+595 QLTREMASEQVAEKV
-610 QVMMSKNLKNLD
+610 QMMMSKNLKNLD

-643 AHVHFTVTNPQAREM
+643 AHVHFTVSNPQAREM

-678 DSSVQQQSSGQ
+678 DSSVQQQASGQ
-689 QQRQYSADGQDNGQ
+689 QQRQYSAGGQGDGQ

>member
-17 TTTEASSK
+17 TTAEASSK

-55 KTDSSVKDGAPLKAD
+55 KTDSSVKDGAPLKAE
-70 NLTAESEVTQN
+70 NLTAESETTQN
-81 SEEEVVDGASLEDAQ
+81 SEGEAVDGASLEGSE

-104 GKTQTDGSVQ
+104 GKTQTEGSAQ
-114 SGGQVSSA
+114 SEVQVSSA
-122 GQGETLASTSSPKTQ
+122 GQSETVASTSSANAQT
-137 ITNDVAADVGLTKG
+137 TNDVAADVGVTK
-151 SSSTK
+151 SNSSTK
-156 SGSDKQAMQESIM
+156 AGSEKQAVQESVM
-169 HEGSKILGQLE
+169 YEGSKILGQLE

-196 TKAVAEAVSPHNSAD
+196 TKAVAEAVSSHNSAD
-211 LLPSRQLEE
+211 GLPSLQLEE
-220 GDATALQSQSFSAEQ
+220 GDAM
-235 AAVSPQNSA
+235 
-244 DLLPSRQLEAGD
+244 
-256 ATALNANALT
+256 ALNANALT
-266 AEQVAS
+266 AEQAAS
-272 VPGSAQVGV
+272 LPGSAQVGV
-281 SHQSAESLPPSAT
+281 SRQSADSLPSSAVS
-294 NSLQSPQTPL
+294 SLQSTS
-304 AQLQPQALSASSI
+304 AQLPPQALSASSV
-317 AAGSLPPETLTS
+317 AAGSLPLETLAA
-329 DPAMAAQMTNGQIEW
+329 DPATAAQMGNGQIEW

-349 LQMQAQDEIPLH
+349 LQMQAQDEIPLN
-361 LQQQVD
+361 LQQPVS

-386 LATEQALN
+386 LVTEQALN

-409 QADDPAVLAALPAL
+409 QVEDPAVLAALPAL
-423 STVLMAASNAELST
+423 STVLVAASNAELNT
-437 VRSANGVANEP
+437 LRSDGVANAP
-448 RAAIDWNQPAPIDN
+448 RAAIDWNQAAPIDN

-484 HSALQNSQPAAQ
+484 HSALQNSQPTAQ

-501 QPTSDKSPAAALPDG
+501 QPTSDKAPTAGLPDG

-528 VQPNVAPAKGLQA
+528 AQPNVTPAKGLQA

-554 SANEQSSERA
+554 SANEPSSERA

-569 SSLYSAQGSPT
+569 SSLYSAQGAPT
-580 TSGQLRTEAASQVSM
+580 TNGQVRAEAASQVPM

-610 QVMMSKNLKNLD
+610 QMMMSKNLKNLD

-643 AHVHFTVTNPQAREM
+643 AHVHFTVSNPQAREM

-678 DSSVQQQSSGQ
+678 DSSVQQQASGQ
-689 QQRQYSADGQDNGQ
+689 QQRQYSAGGQGDGQ

>member
-17 TTTEASSK
+17 TTAEASSK

-55 KTDSSVKDGAPLKAD
+55 KTDSSVKDGAPLKAE
-70 NLTAESEVTQN
+70 NLTAESETTQN
-81 SEEEVVDGASLEDAQ
+81 SEGEAVDGASLEGSE

-104 GKTQTDGSVQ
+104 GKTQTEGSAQ
-114 SGGQVSSA
+114 SEVQVSSA
-122 GQGETLASTSSPKTQ
+122 GQSETVASTSSANAQT
-137 ITNDVAADVGLTKG
+137 TNDVAADVGVTK
-151 SSSTK
+151 SNSSTK
-156 SGSDKQAMQESIM
+156 AGSDKQAVQESVM

-196 TKAVAEAVSPHNSAD
+196 TKAATEALSPHNSAD
-211 LLPSRQLEE
+211 GLPSLQVEE
-220 GDATALQSQSFSAEQ
+220 GDAM
-235 AAVSPQNSA
+235 V
-244 DLLPSRQLEAGD
+244 
-256 ATALNANALT
+256 LNANALT

-272 VPGSAQVGV
+272 LPGSAQVGV
-281 SHQSAESLPPSAT
+281 SRQSADSLPPSAAG
-294 NSLQSPQTPL
+294 SLQSTSDPL
-304 AQLQPQALSASSI
+304 AQLQPQALSASRV
-317 AAGSLPPETLTS
+317 AAGALPPETLAA
-329 DPAMAAQMTNGQIEW
+329 DPATAAQMTNGQIEW

-349 LQMQAQDEIPLH
+349 SQMQAQDEIPLN
-361 LQQQVD
+361 LQQQVS
-367 SELPVMLVPAPR
+367 SELPMMLVPAPR

-409 QADDPAVLAALPAL
+409 QAEDPAVLAALPAL
-423 STVLMAASNAELST
+423 STVLVAASNAELNT
-437 VRSANGVANEP
+437 LRSDGVANAP
-448 RAAIDWNQPAPIDN
+448 RAAIDWNQAAPIDN

-484 HSALQNSQPAAQ
+484 HSALQNSQPSQ

-501 QPTSDKSPAAALPDG
+501 QLTSDKAPTAGLPDG

-528 VQPNVAPAKGLQA
+528 AQPNVTPAKGLQA

-554 SANEQSSERA
+554 SANEPSSERA

-580 TSGQLRTEAASQVSM
+580 TNGQVRAEAASQVPM

-610 QVMMSKNLKNLD
+610 QMMMSKNLKNLD

-643 AHVHFTVTNPQAREM
+643 AHVHFTVSNPQAREM

-678 DSSVQQQSSGQ
+678 DSSVQQQASGQ
-689 QQRQYSADGQDNGQ
+689 QQRQYSAGGQGDGQ

>member
-17 TTTEASSK
+17 TTAEASSK

-55 KTDSSVKDGAPLKAD
+55 KTDSSVKDGAPLKAE
-70 NLTAESEVTQN
+70 NLTAESETTQN
-81 SEEEVVDGASLEDAQ
+81 SEGEAVDGASLEGSE

-104 GKTQTDGSVQ
+104 GKTQTEGSAQ
-114 SGGQVSSA
+114 SEVQVSSA
-122 GQGETLASTSSPKTQ
+122 GQSETVASTSSANAQT
-137 ITNDVAADVGLTKG
+137 TGDAAADVGVTK
-151 SSSTK
+151 SNSSTK
-156 SGSDKQAMQESIM
+156 AGSDKQAVQESVM

-196 TKAVAEAVSPHNSAD
+196 TKAATEALSPHNSAD
-211 LLPSRQLEE
+211 GLQSLQVEE
-220 GDATALQSQSFSAEQ
+220 GDATALN
-235 AAVSPQNSA
+235 V
-244 DLLPSRQLEAGD
+244 
-256 ATALNANALT
+256 NALT

-272 VPGSAQVGV
+272 LPGSAQVGV
-281 SHQSAESLPPSAT
+281 SRQSADSLPPSAAG
-294 NSLQSPQTPL
+294 SLQSTSDPL
-304 AQLQPQALSASSI
+304 AQLQPQALSASRVD
-317 AAGSLPPETLTS
+317 AGALPPETLAA
-329 DPAMAAQMTNGQIEW
+329 DPATAAQMTNGQIEW

-349 LQMQAQDEIPLH
+349 LQMQAQDESPRH
-361 LQQQVD
+361 LQQQVS

-409 QADDPAVLAALPAL
+409 QAEDPAVLAALPAL
-423 STVLMAASNAELST
+423 STVLVAASNAELNT
-437 VRSANGVANEP
+437 LRSDGVANAP
-448 RAAIDWNQPAPIDN
+448 RAAIDWNQAAPIDN

-484 HSALQNSQPAAQ
+484 HSALQNSQPAQ
-496 ALVTP
+496 ALVTA
-501 QPTSDKSPAAALPDG
+501 QPTSDKAPTAGLPDG

-528 VQPNVAPAKGLQA
+528 AQPNVTPTKGLQA

-554 SANEQSSERA
+554 SANEPSSERA

-569 SSLYSAQGSPT
+569 SSLYSAQGAPT
-580 TSGQLRTEAASQVSM
+580 TNGQVRAEAASQVPM
-595 QLTREMASDQVAEKV
+595 QLTREMASEQVAEKV
-610 QVMMSKNLKNLD
+610 QMMMSKNLKNLD

-643 AHVHFTVTNPQAREM
+643 AHVHFTVSNPQAREM

-678 DSSVQQQSSGQ
+678 DSSVQQQASGQ
-689 QQRQYSADGQDNGQ
+689 QQRQYSAGGQGDGQ

>member
-17 TTTEASSK
+17 TTAEASSK

-55 KTDSSVKDGAPLKAD
+55 KTDSSVKDGAPLKAE

-81 SEEEVVDGASLEDAQ
+81 SEGEAVDGASLEGSE

-104 GKTQTDGSVQ
+104 GKTQTEGSAQ
-114 SGGQVSSA
+114 SEVQVSSA
-122 GQGETLASTSSPKTQ
+122 GQSETVASTSSANAQT
-137 ITNDVAADVGLTKG
+137 TGDAAADVGVTK
-151 SSSTK
+151 SNSSTK
-156 SGSDKQAMQESIM
+156 AGSDKQAVQESVM

-196 TKAVAEAVSPHNSAD
+196 TKTVAEALSPHNSAD
-211 LLPSRQLEE
+211 GLQSLQVEE
-220 GDATALQSQSFSAEQ
+220 GDATALN
-235 AAVSPQNSA
+235 V
-244 DLLPSRQLEAGD
+244 
-256 ATALNANALT
+256 NALT
-266 AEQVAS
+266 AEQAAS
-272 VPGSAQVGV
+272 LSGSAQVGV
-281 SHQSAESLPPSAT
+281 SRQSADYLPPSAAG
-294 NSLQSPQTPL
+294 SLQSTSAPL
-304 AQLQPQALSASSI
+304 AQLQPQALSASRV
-317 AAGSLPPETLTS
+317 AAGALPPETLAA
-329 DPAMAAQMTNGQIEW
+329 DPATAAQMTNGQIEW

-349 LQMQAQDEIPLH
+349 LQMQAQDESPLP
-361 LQQQVD
+361 LQQQVS
-367 SELPVMLVPAPR
+367 SELPVMLVPVPR

-409 QADDPAVLAALPAL
+409 QAEDPAVLAALPAL
-423 STVLMAASNAELST
+423 STVLVAASNAELNT
-437 VRSANGVANEP
+437 LRSDGVANAP
-448 RAAIDWNQPAPIDN
+448 RAAIDWNQAAPIDN

-484 HSALQNSQPAAQ
+484 HSALQNSQPSQ

-501 QPTSDKSPAAALPDG
+501 QLTSDKAPTAGLPDG

-528 VQPNVAPAKGLQA
+528 AQPNVTPAKGLQA
-541 ALAASGLTALKGK
+541 VLAASGLTALKGK
-554 SANEQSSERA
+554 SANEPSSERA

-569 SSLYSAQGSPT
+569 SSLYSAQGAPT
-580 TSGQLRTEAASQVSM
+580 TNGQVRAEAAPQVPM

-610 QVMMSKNLKNLD
+610 QMMMSKNLKNLD

-643 AHVHFTVTNPQAREM
+643 AHVHFTVSNPQAREM

-678 DSSVQQQSSGQ
+678 DSSVQQQASGQ
-689 QQRQYSADGQDNGQ
+689 QQRQYSAGGQGDGQ

>member
-17 TTTEASSK
+17 TTAEASSK

-55 KTDSSVKDGAPLKAD
+55 KTDSSVKDGAPLKAE
-70 NLTAESEVTQN
+70 NLTAESETTQN
-81 SEEEVVDGASLEDAQ
+81 SEGEAVDGVSLEGSE

-104 GKTQTDGSVQ
+104 GKTQTEGSAQ
-114 SGGQVSSA
+114 SEVQVSSA
-122 GQGETLASTSSPKTQ
+122 GQSETVASTSSANAQT
-137 ITNDVAADVGLTKG
+137 TGDAAADVGVTK
-151 SSSTK
+151 SNSSTK
-156 SGSDKQAMQESIM
+156 AGSDKQAVQESVM

-196 TKAVAEAVSPHNSAD
+196 TKAATEALSPHNSAD
-211 LLPSRQLEE
+211 GLQSLQVEE
-220 GDATALQSQSFSAEQ
+220 GDATALN
-235 AAVSPQNSA
+235 V
-244 DLLPSRQLEAGD
+244 
-256 ATALNANALT
+256 NALT

-272 VPGSAQVGV
+272 LPGSAQVGV
-281 SHQSAESLPPSAT
+281 SRQSADSLPPSAAG
-294 NSLQSPQTPL
+294 SLQSTSDPL
-304 AQLQPQALSASSI
+304 AQLQPQALSASRVD
-317 AAGSLPPETLTS
+317 AGALPPETLAA
-329 DPAMAAQMTNGQIEW
+329 DPATAAQMANGQIEW

-349 LQMQAQDEIPLH
+349 LQMQAQDESPRH
-361 LQQQVD
+361 LQQQVS

-409 QADDPAVLAALPAL
+409 QAEDPAVLAALPAL
-423 STVLMAASNAELST
+423 STVLVAASNAELNT
-437 VRSANGVANEP
+437 LRSDGVANAP
-448 RAAIDWNQPAPIDN
+448 RAAIDWNQAAPIDN

-484 HSALQNSQPAAQ
+484 HSALQNSQPAQ

-501 QPTSDKSPAAALPDG
+501 QPTSDKAPTAGLPDG

-528 VQPNVAPAKGLQA
+528 AQPNVTPAKGLQA

-554 SANEQSSERA
+554 SANEPSSERA

-569 SSLYSAQGSPT
+569 SSLYSAQGAPT
-580 TSGQLRTEAASQVSM
+580 TNGQVRAEAASQVPM
-595 QLTREMASDQVAEKV
+595 QLTREMASEQVAEKV
-610 QVMMSKNLKNLD
+610 QMMMSKNLKNLD

-643 AHVHFTVTNPQAREM
+643 AHVHFTVSNPQAREM

-678 DSSVQQQSSGQ
+678 DSSVQQQASGQ
-689 QQRQYSADGQDNGQ
+689 QQRQYSAGGQGDGQ

>member
-17 TTTEASSK
+17 TTAEASSK

-32 ESGGFLQTLAK
+32 ESGGFFQTLAK

-50 DKKAD
+50 DKKAE
-55 KTDSSVKDGAPLKAD
+55 KTDSSVKDGAPLKAEH
-70 NLTAESEVTQN
+70 LTAESEATQN
-81 SEEEVVDGASLEDAQ
+81 SGGEAVDGASLEDAE
-96 SSDELLQV
+96 SGDELLQV
-104 GKTQTDGSVQ
+104 GKTQTEGSAQ
-114 SGGQVSSA
+114 SEVQVSSA
-122 GQGETLASTSSPKTQ
+122 GQSETVAATSSTNAQ
-137 ITNDVAADVGLTKG
+137 TTNDVAADVGVAK
-151 SSSTK
+151 SNSSTK
-156 SGSDKQAMQESIM
+156 AGSEEQAVQESVM

-211 LLPSRQLEE
+211 GLPSLQLEE
-220 GDATALQSQSFSAEQ
+220 GDAM
-235 AAVSPQNSA
+235 
-244 DLLPSRQLEAGD
+244 
-256 ATALNANALT
+256 ALNANPLT
-266 AEQVAS
+266 AEQATS
-272 VPGSAQVGV
+272 LPGSAQVAV
-281 SHQSAESLPPSAT
+281 SRQSADSLPSSAVS
-294 NSLQSPQTPL
+294 SLQSTS
-304 AQLQPQALSASSI
+304 AQLPPQALSASSVT
-317 AAGSLPPETLTS
+317 AGSLPLETLAA
-329 DPAMAAQMTNGQIEW
+329 DPATAAQMGNGQIEW

-349 LQMQAQDEIPLH
+349 LQMQAQDEIPLN
-361 LQQQVD
+361 LQQPVS

-386 LATEQALN
+386 LVTEQALN
-394 GEDQQILQGLLDGQL
+394 GEEQQILQGLLYGQL
-409 QADDPAVLAALPAL
+409 QVEDPAVLAALPAL
-423 STVLMAASNAELST
+423 STVLVAASNAELNT
-437 VRSANGVANEP
+437 LRSDGVANAP
-448 RAAIDWNQPAPIDN
+448 RAAIDWNQAAPIDN
-462 AHSAKESGAKLAA
+462 AHTAKESGAKLAA

-484 HSALQNSQPAAQ
+484 HSALQNSQPSQ
-496 ALVTP
+496 ALVTA
-501 QPTSDKSPAAALPDG
+501 QPTGDKAPAAGLPDG

-528 VQPNVAPAKGLQA
+528 AQPNVTPTKGLQA

-554 SANEQSSERA
+554 SANEPSSERA
-564 TNTTQ
+564 TNTTH
-569 SSLYSAQGSPT
+569 SSLYSAQGAST
-580 TSGQLRTEAASQVSM
+580 TGGQVRAEAASQVPM

-610 QVMMSKNLKNLD
+610 QMMMSKNLKNLD

-643 AHVHFTVTNPQAREM
+643 AHVHFTVSNPQAREM

-678 DSSVQQQSSGQ
+678 DSSVQQQASGQ
-689 QQRQYSADGQDNGQ
+689 QQRQYSAGGQGDGQ
-703 QTGRFA
+703 QTSRFA
-709 SGNDENLEPEMKLD
+709 SGNDENLEPGMKLD

>member
-17 TTTEASSK
+17 TTAEASSK

-50 DKKAD
+50 DKKAE
-55 KTDSSVKDGAPLKAD
+55 KTDSSVKDGAKAEH
-70 NLTAESEVTQN
+70 LTAESEATQN
-81 SEEEVVDGASLEDAQ
+81 SGGEAVDGASLEDAE

-104 GKTQTDGSVQ
+104 GKTQTEGSAQ
-114 SGGQVSSA
+114 SEVQVSSA
-122 GQGETLASTSSPKTQ
+122 GQSETVAATSSTNAQ
-137 ITNDVAADVGLTKG
+137 TTNDVAADVGVAK
-151 SSSTK
+151 SNSSTK
-156 SGSDKQAMQESIM
+156 AGSEKQAAQESVM

-211 LLPSRQLEE
+211 GLPSLQLEE
-220 GDATALQSQSFSAEQ
+220 GDAM
-235 AAVSPQNSA
+235 
-244 DLLPSRQLEAGD
+244 
-256 ATALNANALT
+256 ALNANPLT
-266 AEQVAS
+266 AEQATS
-272 VPGSAQVGV
+272 LPGSAQVGV
-281 SHQSAESLPPSAT
+281 SRQSADSLPSSAVS
-294 NSLQSPQTPL
+294 SLQSTS
-304 AQLQPQALSASSI
+304 AQLPPQALSASRV
-317 AAGSLPPETLTS
+317 AAGALPLETLAA
-329 DPAMAAQMTNGQIEW
+329 DPATAAQMGNGQIEW

-349 LQMQAQDEIPLH
+349 LQMQAQDEIPLN
-361 LQQQVD
+361 LQQPVS

-386 LATEQALN
+386 LVTEQALN

-409 QADDPAVLAALPAL
+409 QVEDPAVLAALPAL
-423 STVLMAASNAELST
+423 STVLVAASNAELNT
-437 VRSANGVANEP
+437 LRSDGVANAP
-448 RAAIDWNQPAPIDN
+448 RAAIDWNQAAPIDN
-462 AHSAKESGAKLAA
+462 AHTAKESGAKLAA

-484 HSALQNSQPAAQ
+484 HSALQNSQPTAQ
-496 ALVTP
+496 ALVTA
-501 QPTSDKSPAAALPDG
+501 QPTGDKAPTAGLPDG

-528 VQPNVAPAKGLQA
+528 AQPNVTPTKGLQA

-554 SANEQSSERA
+554 SASEPSSERA
-564 TNTTQ
+564 TNTTH
-569 SSLYSAQGSPT
+569 SSLYSAQGAPT
-580 TSGQLRTEAASQVSM
+580 TGGQVRAEAASQVPM

-610 QVMMSKNLKNLD
+610 QMMMSKNLKNLD

-643 AHVHFTVTNPQAREM
+643 AHVHFTVSNPQAREM

-678 DSSVQQQSSGQ
+678 DSSVQQQASGQ
-689 QQRQYSADGQDNGQ
+689 QQRQYSAGGQGDGQ
-703 QTGRFA
+703 QTSRFA

>member
-1 MNVNLQSVSIT
+1 MNVNLQLVSIT

-17 TTTEASSK
+17 TTAEASSK

-55 KTDSSVKDGAPLKAD
+55 KTDSSVKDGAPLKAE
-70 NLTAESEVTQN
+70 NLTAESETTQN
-81 SEEEVVDGASLEDAQ
+81 SEGEAVDGAALEGSE

-104 GKTQTDGSVQ
+104 GKTQTEGSAQ
-114 SGGQVSSA
+114 SEVQVSSA
-122 GQGETLASTSSPKTQ
+122 GQSETVASTSSANAQT
-137 ITNDVAADVGLTKG
+137 TNDAAADVGVTK
-151 SSSTK
+151 SNSSTK
-156 SGSDKQAMQESIM
+156 AGSEKQAVQESVM

-196 TKAVAEAVSPHNSAD
+196 TKAVAEAVSPDNSAD
-211 LLPSRQLEE
+211 GLPSLQLEK
-220 GDATALQSQSFSAEQ
+220 GDAM
-235 AAVSPQNSA
+235 
-244 DLLPSRQLEAGD
+244 
-256 ATALNANALT
+256 ALNANAFT
-266 AEQVAS
+266 AEQAAS
-272 VPGSAQVGV
+272 LPSSAQVGV
-281 SHQSAESLPPSAT
+281 SRQSAESLPPSAAS
-294 NSLQSPQTPL
+294 SLQSTSDPL
-304 AQLQPQALSASSI
+304 AQLQPQALSASRVD
-317 AAGSLPPETLTS
+317 AGALPPETLAA
-329 DPAMAAQMTNGQIEW
+329 DPARAAQMTNGQIEW

-349 LQMQAQDEIPLH
+349 LQMQAQDESPLH
-361 LQQQVD
+361 LQQQVS
-367 SELPVMLVPAPR
+367 SEQPVMLIPAPR

-409 QADDPAVLAALPAL
+409 QAEDPAVLAALPAL
-423 STVLMAASNAELST
+423 STVLVAASNAELNT
-437 VRSANGVANEP
+437 LRSDGVANAP
-448 RAAIDWNQPAPIDN
+448 RAAIDWNQAAPIDN
-462 AHSAKESGAKLAA
+462 AHTAKESGAKLAA

-484 HSALQNSQPAAQ
+484 HSALQNSQPAQ
-496 ALVTP
+496 ALVTA
-501 QPTSDKSPAAALPDG
+501 QPTSDKAPTAGLPDG

-528 VQPNVAPAKGLQA
+528 AQPNVTPTKGLQA

-554 SANEQSSERA
+554 SANEPSSERA

-580 TSGQLRTEAASQVSM
+580 TNGQVRAEAASQVPM
-595 QLTREMASDQVAEKV
+595 QLTREMASEQVAEKV
-610 QVMMSKNLKNLD
+610 QMMMSKNLKNLD

-643 AHVHFTVTNPQAREM
+643 AHVHFTVSNPQAREM

-678 DSSVQQQSSGQ
+678 DSSVQQQASGQ
-689 QQRQYSADGQDNGQ
+689 QQRQYSAGGQGDGQ

>member
-17 TTTEASSK
+17 TTAEASSK

-55 KTDSSVKDGAPLKAD
+55 KTDSSVKDGAPLKAG
-70 NLTAESEVTQN
+70 NLTAESETTQN
-81 SEEEVVDGASLEDAQ
+81 SEGEAVDGASLEGSE

-104 GKTQTDGSVQ
+104 GKTQTEGSAQ
-114 SGGQVSSA
+114 SEVQVSSA
-122 GQGETLASTSSPKTQ
+122 GQSETVASTSSANAQT
-137 ITNDVAADVGLTKG
+137 TGDAAADVGVTK
-151 SSSTK
+151 SNSSTK
-156 SGSDKQAMQESIM
+156 AGSEKQAVQESVM

-196 TKAVAEAVSPHNSAD
+196 TKAATEAVSPHNSAD
-211 LLPSRQLEE
+211 GLPSLQVEE
-220 GDATALQSQSFSAEQ
+220 GDATALN
-235 AAVSPQNSA
+235 V
-244 DLLPSRQLEAGD
+244 
-256 ATALNANALT
+256 NALT
-266 AEQVAS
+266 AEQAAS
-272 VPGSAQVGV
+272 LSGSAQVGV
-281 SHQSAESLPPSAT
+281 SRQSAESLPP
-294 NSLQSPQTPL
+294 
-304 AQLQPQALSASSI
+304 
-317 AAGSLPPETLTS
+317 ETLAA
-329 DPAMAAQMTNGQIEW
+329 DPATAAQMTNGQIEW

-349 LQMQAQDEIPLH
+349 LQMQAQDESPLP
-361 LQQQVD
+361 LQQQVS

-409 QADDPAVLAALPAL
+409 QAEDPAVLAALPAL
-423 STVLMAASNAELST
+423 STVLVAASNAELNT
-437 VRSANGVANEP
+437 LRSDGVANAP
-448 RAAIDWNQPAPIDN
+448 RAAIDWNQAAPIDN

-484 HSALQNSQPAAQ
+484 HSALQNSQPSQ
-496 ALVTP
+496 ALVTA
-501 QPTSDKSPAAALPDG
+501 QPTSDKAPTAGLPDG

-528 VQPNVAPAKGLQA
+528 AQPNVTPAKGLQA

-554 SANEQSSERA
+554 SANEPSSERA

-569 SSLYSAQGSPT
+569 SSLYSAQGAPT
-580 TSGQLRTEAASQVSM
+580 TNGQVRAEAASQVPM

-610 QVMMSKNLKNLD
+610 QMMMSKNLKNLD

-643 AHVHFTVTNPQAREM
+643 AHVHFTVSNPQAREM

-678 DSSVQQQSSGQ
+678 DSSVQQQASGQ
-689 QQRQYSADGQDNGQ
+689 QQRQYSAGGQGDGQ

>member
-17 TTTEASSK
+17 TTAEASSK

-50 DKKAD
+50 DKKAE
-55 KTDSSVKDGAPLKAD
+55 KTDSSVKDGAKAEH
-70 NLTAESEVTQN
+70 LTAESEATQN
-81 SEEEVVDGASLEDAQ
+81 SGGEAVDGASLEDAE

-104 GKTQTDGSVQ
+104 GKTQTEGSAQ
-114 SGGQVSSA
+114 SEVQVSST
-122 GQGETLASTSSPKTQ
+122 GQSETVAATSSTNAQ
-137 ITNDVAADVGLTKG
+137 TTNDVAADVGVAK
-151 SSSTK
+151 SNSSTK
-156 SGSDKQAMQESIM
+156 AGSEEQAVQESVM

-211 LLPSRQLEE
+211 GLPSLQLEE
-220 GDATALQSQSFSAEQ
+220 GDAM
-235 AAVSPQNSA
+235 
-244 DLLPSRQLEAGD
+244 
-256 ATALNANALT
+256 ALNANALT
-266 AEQVAS
+266 AEQATS
-272 VPGSAQVGV
+272 LPGSAQVGV
-281 SHQSAESLPPSAT
+281 SRQSADSLPSSAVS
-294 NSLQSPQTPL
+294 SLQSTS
-304 AQLQPQALSASSI
+304 AQLQPQALSASSV
-317 AAGSLPPETLTS
+317 AAGSLPLETLAA
-329 DPAMAAQMTNGQIEW
+329 DPATAAQMGNGQIEW

-349 LQMQAQDEIPLH
+349 LQMQAQDEIPLN
-361 LQQQVD
+361 LQQPVS

-386 LATEQALN
+386 LVTEQALN
-394 GEDQQILQGLLDGQL
+394 GEEQQILQGLLDGQL
-409 QADDPAVLAALPAL
+409 QAEDPAVLAAFPAL
-423 STVLMAASNAELST
+423 STVLVAASNAELNT
-437 VRSANGVANEP
+437 LRSDGVANAP
-448 RAAIDWNQPAPIDN
+448 RAAIDWNQAAPIDN
-462 AHSAKESGAKLAA
+462 AHSAKESGSKLAA

-484 HSALQNSQPAAQ
+484 HSALQNSQPTAQ
-496 ALVTP
+496 ALVTA
-501 QPTSDKSPAAALPDG
+501 QPTGDKAPTAGLPDG

-528 VQPNVAPAKGLQA
+528 AQPNVMPAKGLQA

-554 SANEQSSERA
+554 SANEPSSERA
-564 TNTTQ
+564 TNTTH
-569 SSLYSAQGSPT
+569 SSLYSAQGAST
-580 TSGQLRTEAASQVSM
+580 TGGQVRAEAASQVPM

-610 QVMMSKNLKNLD
+610 QMMMSKNLKNLD

-643 AHVHFTVTNPQAREM
+643 AHVHFTVSNPQAREM

-678 DSSVQQQSSGQ
+678 DSSVQQQASGQ
-689 QQRQYSADGQDNGQ
+689 QQRQYSAGGQGDGQ
-703 QTGRFA
+703 QTSRFA